1 MDVRFLG
8 ATGIKKNISTLG
20 LFLLLACTVW
30 GIHAQ
35 GKTLQ
40 TAGDVL
46 LVSLPVASL
55 TGTLLV
61 GTSARQSSNFLREDI
76 MIILDKAPYVK
87 TQSEVNDS
95 RVEFLKG

>member
-61 GTSARQSSNFLREDI
+61 GTSRGQSSNFLKEDI
-76 MIILDKAPYVK
+76 DLIISK
-87 TQSEVNDS
+87 S
-95 RVEFLKG
+95 RQLKFSNMNN